1 MMGHRWIY
9 DSRKYAGQMA
19 FMVEVWREG
28 SWVMDYPAVFN
39 SHKNAVEFMRETYGT
54 DIYPLYTDEE
64 VATLFE
70 DKNGNCFAVS
80 MMLTFGDR
88 L

>member
-9 DSRKYAGQMA
+9 DSRKYAGQLA
-19 FMVEVWREG
+19 FMVEVWRNGTWE
-28 SWVMDYPAVFN
+28 MDYPAVFN

-54 DIYPLYTDEE
+54 DIYPLYADEE

-70 DKNGNCFAVS
+70 DSCGNSFAIS
-80 MMLTFGDR
+80 MLLTFGDR